1 MKLIDKTENGI
12 NIYQTFDENEVEHL
26 IQADSEEQ
34 ALQKYEEIIYREM
47 NPLPPSY
54 KVLRAKEYPPIE
66 EQLDLIYW
74 DKINGTNNW
83 EKAISAVKER
93 YPKQ

>member
-1 MKLIDKTENGI
+1 MKIEKTINNERNGFQIIDDDSEYFI
-12 NIYQTFDENEVEHL
+12 E
-26 IQADSEEQ
+26 ADSEEL
-34 ALQKYEEIIYREM
+34 ALLKYEEIKYREM